1 MPLDSSKVHLIQK
14 NRATHTTMR
23 VVTNTDITYGT
34 ILCCRCIILLNFL
47 VNSLNIIN
55 PTKKWTLLF
64 FFFWAGRLFEI
75 NVFDVLVIILT
86 KSKQHN
92 QAIYKYRTVR
102 NLYQQRQTKIM
113 MNSIVNDH
121 VSDENNGSAVANK
134 ELRFRRM
141 PLSRHQDN
149 IVRSS
154 SNLSEKVSTVIK
166 LFQKI

>member
-1 MPLDSSKVHLIQK
+1 
-14 NRATHTTMR
+14 
-23 VVTNTDITYGT
+23 
-34 ILCCRCIILLNFL
+34 
-47 VNSLNIIN
+47 
-55 PTKKWTLLF
+55 
-64 FFFWAGRLFEI
+64 
-75 NVFDVLVIILT
+75 
-86 KSKQHN
+86 
-92 QAIYKYRTVR
+92 
-102 NLYQQRQTKIM
+102 M

-154 SNLSEKVSTVIK
+154 SSNLSEKVSTVIK

>member
-1 MPLDSSKVHLIQK
+1 MCCNNPHKIKTTQSS
-14 NRATHTTMR
+14 NRQ
-23 VVTNTDITYGT
+23 
-34 ILCCRCIILLNFL
+34 
-47 VNSLNIIN
+47 
-55 PTKKWTLLF
+55 
-64 FFFWAGRLFEI
+64 
-75 NVFDVLVIILT
+75 VL
-86 KSKQHN
+86 
-92 QAIYKYRTVR
+92 YRTVR
-102 NLYQQRQTKIM
+102 NLFQQRQTKIM

>member
-1 MPLDSSKVHLIQK
+1 MS
-14 NRATHTTMR
+14 RAT
-23 VVTNTDITYGT
+23 
-34 ILCCRCIILLNFL
+34 L
-47 VNSLNIIN
+47 
-55 PTKKWTLLF
+55 K
-64 FFFWAGRLFEI
+64 I

>member
-1 MPLDSSKVHLIQK
+1 
-14 NRATHTTMR
+14 
-23 VVTNTDITYGT
+23 
-34 ILCCRCIILLNFL
+34 
-47 VNSLNIIN
+47 
-55 PTKKWTLLF
+55 
-64 FFFWAGRLFEI
+64 
-75 NVFDVLVIILT
+75 
-86 KSKQHN
+86 
-92 QAIYKYRTVR
+92 
-102 NLYQQRQTKIM
+102 M